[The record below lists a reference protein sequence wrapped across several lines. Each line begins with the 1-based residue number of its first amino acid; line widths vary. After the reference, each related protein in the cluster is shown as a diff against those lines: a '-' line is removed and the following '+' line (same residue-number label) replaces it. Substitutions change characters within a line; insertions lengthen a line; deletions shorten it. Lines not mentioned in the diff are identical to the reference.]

1 MKSLVI
7 TSLILGIFI
16 IGMVNVH
23 VYLATENDRNATL
36 LENSAISEAYGNLS
50 LSVNTSESEV
60 NESVSGFLS
69 EKDILSE
76 FGDLTYISF
85 VGSIKKI
92 FSAPVR
98 IFNILTALF
107 ETLGVPKALVVTIMS
122 ILGIVMLFLG
132 WKALKTGT

>member
-1 MKSLVI
+1 
-7 TSLILGIFI
+7 
-16 IGMVNVH
+16 MVNVH